1 MRRFHFPEF
10 KFPFYY
16 GWVIVGAAFAE
27 HLFSVGLH
35 NSQGV
40 FFKPILAEF
49 GWNRAM
55 LSGAF
60 SLYTLMMG
68 LLAPI
73 AGALADRY
81 GPGRLIVFEAF
92 FVAIG
97 FFLLSQAGSLW
108 HFYVIYIVF
117 IGVGKSAGQ
126 GSIVPTI
133 PRWFEAKRG
142 LSQGIVQ
149 AGGGLG
155 TVIMPI
161 FIAHLILNNDWRLAY
176 IVAGVISGIGL
187 LIIAI
192 LYKRRPQD
200 MGLQPDGRTNPSNG
214 NTGGQAETKTLKF
227 LHGTGK
233 GLTLRQALRT
243 RALWQLF
250 AISMMAAFG
259 HQLITIHLVPHATD
273 KGFSTATAATFMS
286 VLGVT
291 NILGKLTMGTVS
303 DYIGR
308 QKAMIIAFSLAIAM
322 LFWLIVAEELW
333 AFYLFAALFGF
344 AYAGWMPLFPT
355 LTADLFGV
363 ASLGA
368 IYGVVN
374 ASNAIG
380 GALGT
385 FLGGYIFD
393 VTQSY
398 VTAFISAAVL
408 LVIGIVL
415 ILTLRPPEKQVV

>member
-1 MRRFHFPEF
+1 
-10 KFPFYY
+10 
-16 GWVIVGAAFAE
+16 
-27 HLFSVGLH
+27 
-35 NSQGV
+35 
-40 FFKPILAEF
+40 
-49 GWNRAM
+49 
-55 LSGAF
+55 
-60 SLYTLMMG
+60 
-68 LLAPI
+68 
-73 AGALADRY
+73 
-81 GPGRLIVFEAF
+81 
-92 FVAIG
+92 
-97 FFLLSQAGSLW
+97 
-108 HFYVIYIVF
+108 
-117 IGVGKSAGQ
+117 
-126 GSIVPTI
+126 
-133 PRWFEAKRG
+133 
-142 LSQGIVQ
+142 
-149 AGGGLG
+149 
-155 TVIMPI
+155 
-161 FIAHLILNNDWRLAY
+161 
-176 IVAGVISGIGL
+176 
-187 LIIAI
+187 
-192 LYKRRPQD
+192 
-200 MGLQPDGRTNPSNG
+200 MGLQPDGRTNSSNE
-214 NTGGQAETKTLKF
+214 NTGGRSENKNSKS
-227 LHGTGK
+227 LHSTGK

-250 AISMMAAFG
+250 AITMMAAFG

-308 QKAMIIAFSLAIAM
+308 QKAMIIAFSLAIVM

-385 FLGGYIFD
+385 FLGGYIYD

-398 VTAFISAAVL
+398 VKAFILAAGL
-408 LVIGIVL
+408 LAVGIGL
-415 ILTLRPPEKQVV
+415 ILTLRTPEKQVV